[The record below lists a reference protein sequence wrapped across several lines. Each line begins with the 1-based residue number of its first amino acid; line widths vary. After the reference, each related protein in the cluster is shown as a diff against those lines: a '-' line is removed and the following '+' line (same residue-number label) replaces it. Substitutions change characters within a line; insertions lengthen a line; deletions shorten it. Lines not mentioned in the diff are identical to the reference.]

1 MNVVNLGFSEPSIAQ
16 NNSNI
21 PTNEN
26 VEVESSTANSTF
38 DQMLLESETSAK
50 DLDSVDSEGLTED
63 TDENDV
69 SQRRKGSKVARE
81 GITAQD
87 KRIESYISNYQRAT
101 AEESLRTSN
110 YAIPRFDKLAHP
122 DHDHKG
128 VTDDRSR

>member
-16 NNSNI
+16 DNSNI

-38 DQMLLESETSAK
+38 DQMLDPESETTTN
-50 DLDSVDSEGLTED
+50 LDSVDSEGLTED

-69 SQRRKGSKVARE
+69 TAEKVQIARE

-87 KRIESYISNYQRAT
+87 KRIESYI
-101 AEESLRTSN
+101 
-110 YAIPRFDKLAHP
+110 
-122 DHDHKG
+122 
-128 VTDDRSR
+128 